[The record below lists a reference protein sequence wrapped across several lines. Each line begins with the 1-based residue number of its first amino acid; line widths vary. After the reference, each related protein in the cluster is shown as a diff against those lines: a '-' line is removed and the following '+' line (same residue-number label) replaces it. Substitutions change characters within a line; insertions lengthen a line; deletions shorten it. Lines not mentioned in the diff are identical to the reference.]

1 MFILVNPKLGKI
13 WSNTLIINKMEK
25 NILKNGTR
33 VISFAPD
40 SESTNILGTVTD
52 NYEFNGATYYDIHTD
67 DQNEGEEDLDI
78 QERGEDFELV
88 PTKFINLTP
97 HDIKLNDGTI
107 YPTSGKVT
115 RVANTFSNF
124 CCGISKVFYGEIE
137 NLPEP
142 EDGVYYIVSAMV
154 LAANNDKPRYRRRGD
169 LVAPATGHP
178 DCVRENGFI
187 VSVPGFIRY

>member
-1 MFILVNPKLGKI
+1 
-13 WSNTLIINKMEK
+13 MEK

-40 SESTNILGTVTD
+40 DESTNVLGTVTD
-52 NYEFNGATYYDIHTD
+52 SYKVNTIINYDIRTD
-67 DQNEGEEDLDI
+67 DQKEDLLDLDF

-88 PTKFINLTP
+88 PRKFINLTP

-107 YPTSGKVT
+107 YPATDKVA
-115 RVANTFSNF
+115 RVENTFSNF

-142 EDGVYYIVSAMV
+142 EDGTYYIVSAMV
-154 LAANNDKPRYRRRGD
+154 LAANNSKPKCRRRGD
-169 LVAPATGHP
+169 LVSPATGHP
-178 DCVRENGFI
+178 DCKRENGFI
-187 VSVPGFIRY
+187 VSVPGFVR

>member
-1 MFILVNPKLGKI
+1 MK
-13 WSNTLIINKMEK
+13 E
-25 NILKNGTR
+25 NIVKNGAR

-40 SESTNILGTVTD
+40 DESTNILGTVTSH
-52 NYEFNGATYYDIHTD
+52 YEFNGATHYDIHTD
-67 DQNEGEEDLDI
+67 DQKEGEEDLDV

-88 PTKFINLTP
+88 PQKFINLTP
-97 HDIKLNDGTI
+97 HTITINNGTQ
-107 YPTSGKVT
+107 YHPSGKVT
-115 RVANTFSNF
+115 RVENKFSNF

-154 LAANNDKPRYRRRGD
+154 LAANNSKPRCRRRGD

-178 DCVRENGFI
+178 ECKRENGFI
-187 VSVPGFIRY
+187 VSVPGFVR

>member
-1 MFILVNPKLGKI
+1 
-13 WSNTLIINKMEK
+13 MEK

-40 SESTNILGTVTD
+40 DESTNVLGIITD
-52 NYEFNGATYYDIHTD
+52 SYQFKGKTHYDVRTD
-67 DQNEGEEDLDI
+67 DIEEDYLDLDF

-88 PTKFINLTP
+88 PRKFINLTP
-97 HDIKLNDGTI
+97 HTITINNGTQ
-107 YPTSGKVT
+107 YHPSGKVA
-115 RVANTFSNF
+115 RVENKFSNF

-142 EDGVYYIVSAMV
+142 EDGTYYIVSAMV
-154 LAANNDKPRYRRRGD
+154 LAANNSKPKCRRRGD
-169 LVAPATGHP
+169 LVSPATGHP

-187 VSVPGFIRY
+187 VSVPGFVR